1 MRRIYLIAALAC
13 LLAACNGGNA
23 RKAQSAA
30 ADTAAQVECAGANT
44 LPLALRF
51 EFEYYPLAA
60 TEAKLILTGYSGKD
74 LNKDNGYE
82 LLKDNAGGW
91 EPLFFATDS
100 DSNIGLWRRTDA
112 GYEQTIDIRP
122 AGKHGPGRYRYRTVL
137 EGDMVL
143 EAEFALADRKAVAE
157 LRRKIHDYWK
167 THSGDEDA
175 LMQNM
180 YGLWDRDDTIH
191 VEVLAN
197 TPAFREEF
205 RRRVVSYSAVD
216 FGPEAEPKPF
226 TQAAPSDTLG
236 VTMRTEERIYRPGV
250 KRVGVV
256 LTNRSGRT
264 LFFGEDYGAARR
276 EEGRWIVLPVGGI
289 WNSIG
294 ILVAPDDTYRFDARL
309 EPLVNDIRPGRYM
322 VYKRIGFEDSR
333 QEQEW
338 FMAAEFGVQENTP

>member
-1 MRRIYLIAALAC
+1 MRRIYLITALAC

-30 ADTAAQVECAGANT
+30 ADTAAQAECAGADS
-44 LPLALRF
+44 LPLALSF
-51 EFEYYPLAA
+51 EFEHYPLAA
-60 TEAKLILTGYSGKD
+60 TEAKIILTGYSGKD
-74 LNKDNGYE
+74 LNKGNGYE

-91 EPLFFATDS
+91 ETLFSATDS
-100 DSNIGLWRRTDA
+100 DGCAAPWRRTA
-112 GYEQTIDIRP
+112 EGYEQTLDIRL
-122 AGKHGPGRYRYRTVL
+122 AGKHGPGRYRCRMVL

-143 EAEFALADRKAVAE
+143 EAEFALADRKGVAE

-205 RRRVVSYSAVD
+205 RRQIISYSAVD
-216 FGPEAEPKPF
+216 FGPEAKPKPF

-289 WNSIG
+289 WNSVG
-294 ILVAPDDTYRFDARL
+294 ILVAPGDSYRFDARL
-309 EPLVNDIRPGRYM
+309 KPLVNDIAPGRYM
-322 VYKRIGFEDSR
+322 VYKRIGFEGGGP
-333 QEQEW
+333 EW
-338 FMAAEFGVQENTP
+338 FLSAEFGVQENTP